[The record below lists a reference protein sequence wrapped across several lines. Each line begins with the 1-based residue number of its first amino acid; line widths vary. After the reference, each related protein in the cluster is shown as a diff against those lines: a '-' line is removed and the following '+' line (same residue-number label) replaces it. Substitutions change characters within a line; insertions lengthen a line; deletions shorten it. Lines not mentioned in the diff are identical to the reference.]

1 MGYKEELLKEIQ
13 NSKQNLD
20 IERIIT
26 AYEFAKESHIGQYRK
41 SGDEYILHPVE
52 VAKILI
58 RLNMDTDTVVAG
70 FLHDVVEDT
79 LITSADIRYHFG
91 EVVGNLVD
99 GVTKLSYIPEGT
111 KKQHENI
118 RKMIVAMAKDAR
130 VVIIKLADR
139 VHNMR
144 TLKYMKPEKQQSIA
158 TETLEIF
165 APLAHRLGMA
175 KIKWELE
182 DLCFYYLQP
191 TVYKEIVKLVDSKRV
206 ERENYTDL
214 VISNIDEEIKK
225 YEFSADVSGRPKH
238 LYSIYKKMYDG
249 GKSFDE
255 LYDLIAIRV
264 IVKEESECYN
274 VLGVVHNLWKPV
286 PGRFKD
292 YIAVPKA
299 NGYQSIHTT
308 VVGPEGRFVEI
319 QIRTEEMHRI
329 AEEGI
334 AAHWNYKEKNKHNRR
349 DNVYSWL
356 RQILEWQQFADSS
369 EEFIKT
375 VTGDILNETVFVFS
389 PQGDVIEMLKGATP
403 LDFAFHI
410 HTQIGYK
417 CIGAKVNGKIV
428 PLDYKLQ
435 NGDQIEIITSKAS
448 AKGPGKD
455 WLNIVVTQGAK
466 SKIRKWIKD
475 QQFEE
480 KVKDGKQAL
489 EKELDK
495 FDIKIKSLEEEAFT
509 TEYLKKYH
517 LPNFM
522 ELLFNFG
529 IGRMKIESYV
539 EKYLENIKKD
549 TEVINIDEMITEN
562 QKKSKI
568 SNNQQGIVIDGTDN
582 TLIRFAK
589 CCSPLPGDEVFGYV
603 TRGTGIAIH
612 KADCPNFLSLK
623 ASEEARVLEVK
634 WDSKVVVKNS
644 NKYGYNFT
652 ITMLDRPNALMDV
665 IRIISDAKINILGVN
680 SNSYMENG
688 DKLATMKLGIEIS
701 DKEQVNRLKNSL
713 YKTLLILV
721 IKYIDPKQK
730 KE

>member
-1 MGYKEELLKEIQ
+1 MGYKEEILREIKE
-13 NSKQNLD
+13 SKQNHD
-20 IERIIT
+20 IEKIIT
-26 AYEFAKESHIGQYRK
+26 AYEFAKESHIGQLRK

-58 RLNMDTDTVVAG
+58 RLNMDTETVVAG

-91 EVVGNLVD
+91 DIVADLVD

-118 RKMIVAMAKDAR
+118 RKMIVAMAKDVR

-144 TLKYMKPEKQQSIA
+144 TLKFQKPEKQQSIA
-158 TETLEIF
+158 KETLEIF

-182 DLCFYYLQP
+182 DLSFYYLQP
-191 TVYKEIVKLVDSKRV
+191 STYKEISKLLDSKRQ
-206 ERENYTDL
+206 EREVYIEN
-214 VISNIDEEIKK
+214 VINVINDEIFK
-225 YEFSADVSGRPKH
+225 YEFNGIVSGRPKH

-255 LYDLIAIRV
+255 LYDLIAIRIV
-264 IVKEESECYN
+264 VKEESECYN
-274 VLGVVHNLWKPV
+274 ALGLVHNLWKPV

-319 QIRTEEMHRI
+319 QIRTEEMHKI

-334 AAHWNYKEKNKHNRR
+334 AAHWTYKEKNKHNRR

-356 RQILEWQQFADSS
+356 RQILEWQQTTDSS
-369 EEFIKT
+369 EEFIQT

-417 CIGAKVNGKIV
+417 CIGSKVNGKIV
-428 PLDYKLQ
+428 SLDYKLQ
-435 NGDQIEIITSKAS
+435 NGDQVEIITSKLP
-448 AKGPGKD
+448 AKTPPRD
-455 WLNIVVTQGAK
+455 WLSLVVTQSAK

-475 QQFEE
+475 QQFDER
-480 KVKDGKQAL
+480 VKEGKIHL

-495 FDIKIKSLEEEAFT
+495 FDIKMKEIEDEDYTKEF
-509 TEYLKKYH
+509 LKRYH
-517 LPNFM
+517 LPDFQ

-529 IGRMKIESYV
+529 IGRMRVESFV
-539 EKYLENIKKD
+539 ERYLEATKKD
-549 TEVINIDEMITEN
+549 KEVLNIDEIITEN
-562 QKKSKI
+562 QKKSKAP
-568 SNNQQGIVIDGTDN
+568 NNQQGIVIDGTDN
-582 TLIRFAK
+582 TLVRFAK
-589 CCSPLPGDEVFGYV
+589 CCTPLPGDEVYGYV
-603 TRGTGIAIH
+603 TRGMGIAIH
-612 KADCPNFLSLK
+612 RADCSNFIALK
-623 ASEEARVLEVK
+623 EKEESRIIDVK
-634 WDSKVVVKNS
+634 WDNKLMDKKV
-644 NKYGYNFT
+644 NKYGYSFA
-652 ITMLDRPNALMDV
+652 IVILDRPQALMDV
-665 IRIISDAKINILGVN
+665 VRIISDAKINLIGVN
-680 SNSYMENG
+680 SNYYFENG
-688 DKLATMKLGIEIS
+688 EKLVNIKLNIEIS
-701 DKEQVNRLKNSL
+701 DKEQVNRLKNAL
-713 YKTLLILV
+713 YKLEGIIR
-721 IKYIDPKQK
+721 IK
-730 KE
+730 

>member
-1 MGYKEELLKEIQ
+1 MMYKDDILKELK
-13 NSKQNLD
+13 NSKQNHD
-20 IERIIT
+20 VEKIMT

-41 SGDEYILHPVE
+41 SGDQYILHPVE

-58 RLNMDTDTVVAG
+58 RLNMDTDTVIAG

-91 EVVGNLVD
+91 DIVADLVD

-111 KKQHENI
+111 KKQQENI
-118 RKMIVAMAKDAR
+118 RKMIVAMAKDVR

-144 TLKYMKPEKQQSIA
+144 TLKFMKPEKQQSIA
-158 TETLEIF
+158 RETLDIF

-182 DLCFYYLQP
+182 DLAFYYLQP
-191 TVYKEIVKLVDSKRV
+191 TTYKEISKLLDSKRQ
-206 ERENYTDL
+206 EREAYTDF
-214 VISNIDEEIKK
+214 VINYIVEESKKFNIECN
-225 YEFSADVSGRPKH
+225 VSGRPKH
-238 LYSIYKKMYDG
+238 LYSIYKKMYEG

-255 LYDLIAIRV
+255 LYDLIAIRL
-264 IVKEESECYN
+264 IVKEEAGCYN
-274 VLGVVHNLWKPV
+274 ALGIVHNLWKPV

-329 AEEGI
+329 AEEGV

-356 RQILEWQQFADSS
+356 RQILEWQQVTDNS
-369 EEFIKT
+369 EEFIQT

-417 CIGAKVNGKIV
+417 CIGAKVNGKII

-435 NGDQIEIITSKAS
+435 NGDQIEIITSKLP
-448 AKGPGKD
+448 AKTPPKD
-455 WLNIVVTQGAK
+455 WLNIVVTQSAE

-475 QQFEE
+475 QSFDE
-480 KVKDGKQAL
+480 KLKDGKAAL

-495 FDIKIKSLEEEAFT
+495 FDLKIKEMEEEPFT
-509 TEYLKKYH
+509 KEYLKRYH
-517 LPNFM
+517 LPDFE

-529 IGRMKIESYV
+529 IGRMRVESYV
-539 EKYLENIKKD
+539 ERYLETVRKE
-549 TEVINIDEMITEN
+549 TEVIDLNEIIIEN
-562 QKKSKI
+562 QKKSKAP
-568 SNNQQGIVIDGTDN
+568 NNQQGIVIDGTDN
-582 TLIRFAK
+582 TLVRFAK
-589 CCSPLPGDEVFGYV
+589 CCTPLPGDEVYGYV
-603 TRGTGIAIH
+603 TRGMGIAIH
-612 KADCPNFLSLK
+612 RADCSNFIALK
-623 ASEEARVLEVK
+623 EKEESRVIDVT
-634 WDSKVVVKNS
+634 WDTKLTDKKI
-644 NKYGYNFT
+644 NKYGYSFT
-652 ITMLDRPNALMDV
+652 IVILDRPQALMDV
-665 IRIISDAKINILGVN
+665 VRIISDAKINLLGVN
-680 SNSYMENG
+680 SNYYFENG
-688 DKLATMKLGIEIS
+688 EKLINIKLNIEIS
-701 DKEQVNRLKNSL
+701 DKEQVNRLKNAL
-713 YKTLLILV
+713 YKLEGIIR
-721 IKYIDPKQK
+721 IK
-730 KE
+730 

>member
-634 WDSKVVVKNS
+634 WDSKVVIKNS

-713 YKTLLILV
+713 YKLDGIIR
-721 IKYIDPKQK
+721 IK
-730 KE
+730 

>member
-529 IGRMKIESYV
+529 IERMKIESYV
-539 EKYLENIKKD
+539 EKYLENNKKD

-634 WDSKVVVKNS
+634 WDSKVVIKNS

-713 YKTLLILV
+713 YKLDGIIR
-721 IKYIDPKQK
+721 IK
-730 KE
+730 

>member
-20 IERIIT
+20 IEKIIT

-713 YKTLLILV
+713 YKLDGIIR
-721 IKYIDPKQK
+721 IK
-730 KE
+730 

>member
-612 KADCPNFLSLK
+612 KADCPNFLSLR

-713 YKTLLILV
+713 YKLDGIIR
-721 IKYIDPKQK
+721 IK
-730 KE
+730 

>member
-20 IERIIT
+20 IEKIIT

-214 VISNIDEEIKK
+214 VISNINEEIKK
-225 YEFSADVSGRPKH
+225 YEFPADVSGRPKH

-480 KVKDGKQAL
+480 KVKDGKQIL

-495 FDIKIKSLEEEAFT
+495 FDIKIKNLEEEPFT
-509 TEYLKKYH
+509 AEYLKRYH
-517 LPNFM
+517 LPNFT

-529 IGRMKIESYV
+529 IGRMKMESYV

-603 TRGTGIAIH
+603 TRGSGIAIH

-623 ASEEARVLEVK
+623 ANEEARVLEVK

-665 IRIISDAKINILGVN
+665 IKIISDAKINILGVN

-713 YKTLLILV
+713 YKLEGIIR
-721 IKYIDPKQK
+721 IK
-730 KE
+730 

>member
-26 AYEFAKESHIGQYRK
+26 AYEFAKESLIGQYRK

-612 KADCPNFLSLK
+612 KADCPNFLSLR

-634 WDSKVVVKNS
+634 WDSKVAIKNS

-713 YKTLLILV
+713 YKLDGIIR
-721 IKYIDPKQK
+721 IK
-730 KE
+730 

>member
-1 MGYKEELLKEIQ
+1 MGYREEILKEI
-13 NSKQNLD
+13 NESKQNHD
-20 IERIIT
+20 IEKIIT
-26 AYEFAKESHIGQYRK
+26 AYEFAKESHIGQLRK
-41 SGDEYILHPVE
+41 SGDQYILHPVE

-58 RLNMDTDTVVAG
+58 RLNMDTETVVAG

-91 EVVGNLVD
+91 DVVADLVD

-118 RKMIVAMAKDAR
+118 RKMIVAMAKDVR

-144 TLKYMKPEKQQSIA
+144 TLKFQKPEKQQSIA
-158 TETLEIF
+158 KETLEIF

-182 DLCFYYLQP
+182 DLSFYYLQP
-191 TVYKEIVKLVDSKRV
+191 TTYKEISKLLDSRRQ
-206 ERENYTDL
+206 EREIYIEN
-214 VISNIDEEIKK
+214 VIKVIDDEIYK
-225 YEFSADVSGRPKH
+225 YGFNGIVSGRPKH

-255 LYDLIAIRV
+255 LYDLIAIRIV
-264 IVKEESECYN
+264 VKEESECYN
-274 VLGVVHNLWKPV
+274 SLGLVHNLWKPV

-319 QIRTEEMHRI
+319 QIRTEEMHKI

-334 AAHWNYKEKNKHNRR
+334 AAHWTYKEKNKHNRR

-356 RQILEWQQFADSS
+356 RQILEWQQTTDSS
-369 EEFIKT
+369 EEFIQT

-417 CIGAKVNGKIV
+417 CIGSKVNGKIV
-428 PLDYKLQ
+428 SLDYKLQ
-435 NGDQIEIITSKAS
+435 NGDQVEIITSKLP
-448 AKGPGKD
+448 AKTPPRD
-455 WLNIVVTQGAK
+455 WLSLVVTQSAK

-475 QQFEE
+475 QQFDER
-480 KVKDGKQAL
+480 VKEGKIHL

-495 FDIKIKSLEEEAFT
+495 FDIKMKELEDEDYTKEF
-509 TEYLKKYH
+509 LKRYH
-517 LPNFM
+517 LPDFQ

-529 IGRMKIESYV
+529 IGRMRVESFV
-539 EKYLENIKKD
+539 ERYLEATKKD
-549 TEVINIDEMITEN
+549 KEVLNIDEIITEN
-562 QKKSKI
+562 QKKSKAP
-568 SNNQQGIVIDGTDN
+568 NNQQGIVIDGTDN
-582 TLIRFAK
+582 TLVRFAK
-589 CCSPLPGDEVFGYV
+589 CCTPLPGDEVYGYV
-603 TRGTGIAIH
+603 TRGMGIAIH
-612 KADCPNFLSLK
+612 RADCSNFIALK
-623 ASEEARVLEVK
+623 EKEESRIIDVK
-634 WDSKVVVKNS
+634 WDNKLMDKKV
-644 NKYGYNFT
+644 NKYGYSFA
-652 ITMLDRPNALMDV
+652 IVILDRPQALMDV
-665 IRIISDAKINILGVN
+665 VRIISDAKINLIGVN
-680 SNSYMENG
+680 SNYYFENG
-688 DKLATMKLGIEIS
+688 EKLVNIKLNIEIS
-701 DKEQVNRLKNSL
+701 DKEQVNRLKNAL
-713 YKTLLILV
+713 YKLEGIIR
-721 IKYIDPKQK
+721 IK
-730 KE
+730 

>member
-175 KIKWELE
+175 EIKWELE

-634 WDSKVVVKNS
+634 WDSKVVVKNA

-713 YKTLLILV
+713 YKLDGIIR
-721 IKYIDPKQK
+721 IK
-730 KE
+730 

>member
-480 KVKDGKQAL
+480 KVKEGKQAL

-522 ELLFNFG
+522 QLLFNFG

-713 YKTLLILV
+713 YKLDGIIR
-721 IKYIDPKQK
+721 IK
-730 KE
+730 

>member
-130 VVIIKLADR
+130 VVIIKLADS

-539 EKYLENIKKD
+539 EKYLENIKED

-612 KADCPNFLSLK
+612 KADCPNFLSLR

-634 WDSKVVVKNS
+634 WDSKVAIKNS

-713 YKTLLILV
+713 YKLDGIIR
-721 IKYIDPKQK
+721 IK
-730 KE
+730 

>member
-417 CIGAKVNGKIV
+417 CIGAKVNGKII

-634 WDSKVVVKNS
+634 WDSKVVVKNA

-713 YKTLLILV
+713 YKLDGIIR
-721 IKYIDPKQK
+721 IK
-730 KE
+730 

>member
-1 MGYKEELLKEIQ
+1 MGYREEILKEIKE
-13 NSKQNLD
+13 SKQNHD
-20 IERIIT
+20 IEKIIT
-26 AYEFAKESHIGQYRK
+26 AYEFAKESHIGQLRK

-58 RLNMDTDTVVAG
+58 RLNMDTETVVAG

-91 EVVGNLVD
+91 DVVADLVD

-118 RKMIVAMAKDAR
+118 RKMIVAMAKDVR

-144 TLKYMKPEKQQSIA
+144 TLKFQKPEKQESIA
-158 TETLEIF
+158 KETLEIF

-182 DLCFYYLQP
+182 DLSFYYLQP
-191 TVYKEIVKLVDSKRV
+191 TTYKEISKLLDSKRQ
-206 ERENYTDL
+206 EREIYIEN
-214 VISNIDEEIKK
+214 VIKVIDDEIFK
-225 YEFSADVSGRPKH
+225 YGFNGIVSGRPKH

-255 LYDLIAIRV
+255 LYDLIAIRIV
-264 IVKEESECYN
+264 VKEESECYN
-274 VLGVVHNLWKPV
+274 ALGLVHNLWKPV

-319 QIRTEEMHRI
+319 QIRTEEMHKI

-334 AAHWNYKEKNKHNRR
+334 AAHWTYKEKNKHNRR

-356 RQILEWQQFADSS
+356 RQILEWQQTTDSS
-369 EEFIKT
+369 EEFIQT

-417 CIGAKVNGKIV
+417 CIGSKVNGKIV
-428 PLDYKLQ
+428 SLDYKLQ
-435 NGDQIEIITSKAS
+435 NGDQVEIITSKLP
-448 AKGPGKD
+448 AKTPPRD
-455 WLNIVVTQGAK
+455 WLSLVVTQSAK

-475 QQFEE
+475 QQFDER
-480 KVKDGKQAL
+480 VKEGKTHL

-495 FDIKIKSLEEEAFT
+495 FDIKMKELEDEDYT
-509 TEYLKKYH
+509 KEYLKRYH
-517 LPNFM
+517 LPDFQ

-529 IGRMKIESYV
+529 IGRMRVESFV
-539 EKYLENIKKD
+539 ERYLEATKKHK
-549 TEVINIDEMITEN
+549 EVLNIDEIITEN
-562 QKKSKI
+562 QKKSKAP
-568 SNNQQGIVIDGTDN
+568 NNQQGIVIDGTDN
-582 TLIRFAK
+582 TLVRFAK
-589 CCSPLPGDEVFGYV
+589 CCTPLPGDEVYGYV
-603 TRGTGIAIH
+603 TRGMGIAIH
-612 KADCPNFLSLK
+612 RADCSNFIALK
-623 ASEEARVLEVK
+623 EKEESRVIDVK
-634 WDSKVVVKNS
+634 WDNKLMDKKL
-644 NKYGYNFT
+644 NKYGYSFA
-652 ITMLDRPNALMDV
+652 IVILDRPQALMDV
-665 IRIISDAKINILGVN
+665 VRIISDAKINLIGVN
-680 SNSYMENG
+680 SNYYFENG
-688 DKLATMKLGIEIS
+688 EKLVNIKLNIEIS
-701 DKEQVNRLKNSL
+701 DKEQVNRLKNAL
-713 YKTLLILV
+713 YKLEGIIR
-721 IKYIDPKQK
+721 IK
-730 KE
+730 

>member
-634 WDSKVVVKNS
+634 WDSKVVVKNA

-713 YKTLLILV
+713 YKLDGIIR
-721 IKYIDPKQK
+721 IK
-730 KE
+730 

>member
-1 MGYKEELLKEIQ
+1 MGYKEEILREIKE
-13 NSKQNLD
+13 SKQNHD
-20 IERIIT
+20 IEKIIT
-26 AYEFAKESHIGQYRK
+26 AYEFAKESHIGQLRK

-58 RLNMDTDTVVAG
+58 RLNMDTETVVAG

-91 EVVGNLVD
+91 DIVADLVD

-118 RKMIVAMAKDAR
+118 RKMIVAMAKDVR

-144 TLKYMKPEKQQSIA
+144 TLKFQKPEKQQSIA
-158 TETLEIF
+158 KETLEIF

-182 DLCFYYLQP
+182 DLSFYYLQP
-191 TVYKEIVKLVDSKRV
+191 STYKEISKLLDSKRQ
-206 ERENYTDL
+206 EREVYIEN
-214 VISNIDEEIKK
+214 VINVINDEIFK
-225 YEFSADVSGRPKH
+225 YGFNGIVSGRPKH

-255 LYDLIAIRV
+255 LYDLIAIRIV
-264 IVKEESECYN
+264 VKEESECYN
-274 VLGVVHNLWKPV
+274 ALGLVHNLWKPV

-319 QIRTEEMHRI
+319 QIRTEEMHKI

-334 AAHWNYKEKNKHNRR
+334 AAHWTYKEKNKHNRR

-356 RQILEWQQFADSS
+356 RQILEWQQTTDSS
-369 EEFIKT
+369 EEFIQT

-417 CIGAKVNGKIV
+417 CIGSKVNGKIV
-428 PLDYKLQ
+428 SLDYKLQ
-435 NGDQIEIITSKAS
+435 NGDQVEIITSKLP
-448 AKGPGKD
+448 AKTPPRD
-455 WLNIVVTQGAK
+455 WLSLVVTQSAK

-475 QQFEE
+475 QQFDER
-480 KVKDGKQAL
+480 VKEGKIHL

-495 FDIKIKSLEEEAFT
+495 FDIKMKEIEDEDYTKEF
-509 TEYLKKYH
+509 LKRYH
-517 LPNFM
+517 LPDFQ

-529 IGRMKIESYV
+529 TGRMRVESFV
-539 EKYLENIKKD
+539 ERYLEATKKD
-549 TEVINIDEMITEN
+549 KEVLNIDEIITEN
-562 QKKSKI
+562 QKKSKAP
-568 SNNQQGIVIDGTDN
+568 NNQQGIVIDGTDN
-582 TLIRFAK
+582 TLVRFAK
-589 CCSPLPGDEVFGYV
+589 CCTPLPGDEVYGYV
-603 TRGTGIAIH
+603 TRGMGIAIH
-612 KADCPNFLSLK
+612 RADCSNFIALK
-623 ASEEARVLEVK
+623 EKEESRIIDVK
-634 WDSKVVVKNS
+634 WDNKLMDKKV
-644 NKYGYNFT
+644 NKYGYSFA
-652 ITMLDRPNALMDV
+652 IVILDRPQALMDV
-665 IRIISDAKINILGVN
+665 VRIISDAKINLIGVN
-680 SNSYMENG
+680 SNYYFENG
-688 DKLATMKLGIEIS
+688 EKLVNIKLNIEIS
-701 DKEQVNRLKNSL
+701 DKEQVNRLKNAL
-713 YKTLLILV
+713 YKLEGIIR
-721 IKYIDPKQK
+721 IK
-730 KE
+730 